1 MASRIAIIG
10 MACRFPDAATPDEL
24 WDNVL
29 AGRRSFRRIP
39 SQRIRLEDYY
49 NADRGSADH
58 IYITEAALL
67 RDWEFDRVR
76 FKVAGS
82 TFRNADLTHWLA
94 LETAAEAL
102 ADAGLPEGRGTPGES
117 TGVVVGNS
125 LTGEGIRAAQMRLR
139 WPYVRRVVAD
149 AMKDD
154 VAADRLAAL
163 LAELEHSYKAP
174 FPVPDGDSLAGG
186 LSNTIA
192 GRICNHFDFN
202 GGGYVVDGACAS
214 SLLSVITACNALL
227 SGDMDLAVAGGVD
240 ISVDATEL
248 IGFSRAG
255 ALAIE
260 EMRVY
265 DQRSA
270 GFWPGEGCGMVVLMR
285 EEDAVAR
292 GHRVHGLIDGWGVSS
307 DGAGGI
313 TRPETDGQRLALDR
327 AYRRAGFGPGDVAYF
342 EGHGTGTAVG
352 DAAELETLI
361 EARRAAG
368 SDTPPAVVGSI
379 KANIGHTKAAAGV
392 AGLIKAVKAV
402 GAGVLPPTTGC
413 ERPHPLLDEGADA
426 LRVLRKGE
434 PWPDGAPLRAGVS
447 AMGFGGIN
455 THMVVEAPRASRR
468 TRLDNRTRSVLNSPQ
483 DAELFVLDA
492 DSPAALAE
500 RATALV
506 PVAEAA
512 ARSELPDLA
521 AHLAGRLARRPWR
534 AAVVVDTPAKLAAS
548 LRRVAELA
556 TGELAEDAKL
566 LAKDTGLSKDR
577 AVPRRHIDPASGV
590 FVGGPGEL
598 PRIVY
603 LFPGQGSGTRS
614 DGGAL
619 RRRFEAVDELYETA
633 ALPTGGDQME
643 TAVAQPRIAT
653 ASVAGLRM
661 LTGLGVEAQA
671 AVGHSLGEITALH
684 WADAFDEAA
693 LLRITAARGATMS
706 KLAEDDGAMAGIST
720 DAATVADLLA
730 EQDDGVVIAGHNGPR
745 QTVVSGPSAGLLR
758 VISRATRA
766 GLQAVRLPVS
776 HAFHSPLV
784 APAAE
789 AFAGHLKDEALAP
802 VRRRVV
808 STVTGE
814 PVATGTA
821 EGLRELLR
829 AQITAPVLFTEAL
842 TAAARDA
849 DLLIEVGPGQVLT
862 HLAREITDVPAVATR
877 TDEDT
882 LTGLLGALGAA
893 FAVGAG
899 VEVAGL
905 FTERLIRPFD
915 PDAEPG
921 FIANFC
927 EIVPEVDAALLAD
940 ASARAAVTS
949 DGAPAGEAVDVAD
962 IDDPLLLLRTLVAR
976 RAEFPLETV
985 QADSKF
991 LDDLHLS
998 SIVVSELVGEAMRT
1012 LDLNEPA
1019 APTGYATATLGQV
1032 AETLQEL
1039 VETGSTGM
1047 EDAETAAA
1055 RIVPPGV
1062 GPWVRAFALD
1072 RRVTPAPARIAQ
1084 RAEGAWQV
1092 VGDHPAAGALREAL
1106 ESAQLGDGVLVIV
1119 PSGRDERLATLRS
1132 GAEAV
1137 LTARLV
1143 SGRDVQRCVLV
1154 QEEPGA
1160 AGFAKTLHLEA
1171 PWVATTVVT
1180 AALDDPAT
1188 PEVLAAEA
1196 AATDR
1201 FREVEHDGGVRREPV
1216 LAPVEPDGTDLP
1228 LGPGDVLLVTGGGKG
1243 ISAECALALAK
1254 ESGARLV
1261 LLGRSA
1267 PDGDAELAANLER
1280 MEAAGVTA
1288 RYLRA
1293 DVTDAAR
1300 VAAAVTAAEAEFGP
1314 VTAVL
1319 HGAGGNVP
1327 KLLEE
1332 LTDEDYARTIDPKV
1346 AGLEAVLA
1354 AVDTARLR
1362 LVVTF
1367 GSMTGRAGLRGEAHY
1382 AVANEWQSDLVER
1395 LAAELP
1401 HCRFRAVEWSL
1412 WSGIGMGE
1420 RLGSVEN
1427 LARAG
1432 VTTITPDQGVKILRD
1447 LVADPTA
1454 PVVAVVTGRFGEM
1467 PTVSFGAGEL
1477 PLLRFLERP
1486 RVSYPGIELVA
1497 DAEVGWD
1504 SDPYLAEH
1512 VFGGG
1517 TEAVLP
1523 GTVGMEIMAQAAAV
1537 LLDLDTE
1544 ADAAPVLT
1552 GVEFLRAIAV
1562 PADATVTV
1570 RVAAL
1575 RTAPDRVTTV
1585 VRCSTTNFQV
1595 EHFRAVC
1602 EPPAAKPKGAGLVRQ
1617 ENAAL
1622 PPMAIDPQTE
1632 LYGPMLF
1639 HGPRFRLMGDIR
1651 RADAM
1656 HVTARLLPD
1665 TRVAW
1670 FGRYLPDRLLLGD
1683 PAARDSY
1690 MQPLALCAPT
1700 VLAIPAGVDR
1710 LVPGPQ
1716 AGATPAFVHAR
1727 YRRDD
1732 TCWDMEI
1739 TDEDGQLI
1747 ETWEGFRTRIVEKF
1761 PLPGGWVPALLG
1773 PYVEHA
1779 LVEFGLAGRA
1789 TLDTDAGGAPRRE
1802 AAELAVRRLLGGDVT
1817 LRHRPDGK
1825 PEPSTGGT
1833 VSIAH
1838 SAGITLATT
1847 TPGCDLEIVANRDGD
1862 TWAGLLGTDGFALAG
1877 ALVEAME
1884 EDFDTA
1890 ATRVWAAAESAV
1902 KAGLPAGTPFTLDS
1916 VHEDGWAVLA
1926 AGDARVA
1933 TLAAGMRG
1941 VAEPVVLGVLTEAAG
1956 EGATARGATAR
1967 GASA

>member
-1 MASRIAIIG
+1 MGSRIAIVG

-49 NADRGSADH
+49 NADRSSADH

-102 ADAGLPEGRGTPGES
+102 ADAGLPEGRGAPGES

-139 WPYVRRVVAD
+139 WPYVQRVVAD
-149 AMKDD
+149 ALKDD
-154 VAADRLAAL
+154 VAADRLATL

-292 GHRVHGLIDGWGVSS
+292 GHRVHGFIDGWGVSS

-368 SDTPPAVVGSI
+368 ADTPPAVVGSI

-392 AGLIKAVKAV
+392 AGLIKSVKAV

-413 ERPHPLLDEGADA
+413 ERPHQLLNEGADA

-455 THMVVEAPRASRR
+455 THVVVEAPRAGRR
-468 TRLDNRTRSVLNSPQ
+468 TRVDNRTRSVLNSPQ

-506 PVAEAA
+506 PAAAAA

-534 AAVVVDTPAKLAAS
+534 AAIVADAPAKLAES

-556 TGELAEDAKL
+556 TGELAEDAN
-566 LAKDTGLSKDR
+566 ATG
-577 AVPRRHIDPASGV
+577 PWRHIDPAAGV

-633 ALPTGGDQME
+633 ALPAGGDQVE

-653 ASVAGLRM
+653 ASVAGLRV
-661 LTGLGVEAQA
+661 LTELGVEARA

-684 WADAFDEAA
+684 WADALDEAA

-706 KLAEDDGAMAGIST
+706 ALAEDGGAMAGISA

-745 QTVVSGPSAGLLR
+745 QTVVSGPSAGLLK
-758 VISRATRA
+758 VIGRATRA

-789 AFAGHLKDEALAP
+789 AFAGHLEGEALAP

-821 EGLRELLR
+821 AELRELLR
-829 AQITAPVLFTEAL
+829 AQITAPVLFAGAL
-842 TAAARDA
+842 AAAARDA

-862 HLAREITDVPAVATR
+862 HLAREITGVPAVATR

-893 FAVGAG
+893 FAAGAG
-899 VEVAGL
+899 VEVAEL
-905 FTERLIRPFD
+905 FADRLIRPFD

-927 EIVPEVDAALLAD
+927 EIGPEVDAGLLAD
-940 ASARAAVTS
+940 ASARAAGAAG
-949 DGAPAGEAVDVAD
+949 GAPAVEAVDTAD
-962 IDDPLLLLRTLVAR
+962 IDDPLLLMRTLVAR
-976 RAEFPLETV
+976 RAEFPLEAV

-1039 VETGSTGM
+1039 VATGGTGT

-1072 RRVTPAPARIAQ
+1072 RRTAPAPARTAP

-1106 ESAQLGDGVLVIV
+1106 ESARLGEGVLVIV

-1132 GAEAV
+1132 GADAV
-1137 LTARLV
+1137 LAAK
-1143 SGRDVQRCVLV
+1143 DVKHCVLV

-1188 PEVLAAEA
+1188 PELVAAEA

-1201 FREVEHDGGVRREPV
+1201 FREVEHAGGVRREPV
-1216 LAPVEPDGTDLP
+1216 LAPVELDGIDLP
-1228 LGPGDVLLVTGGGKG
+1228 LGADDVLLVTGGGKG
-1243 ISAECALALAK
+1243 ISAECALSLAK
-1254 ESGARLV
+1254 ESGTRLV

-1267 PDGDAELAANLER
+1267 PDGDAELTANLER
-1280 MEAAGVTA
+1280 MAAAGVTA

-1293 DVTDAAR
+1293 DVTDAAQ
-1300 VAAAVTAAEAEFGP
+1300 VIAAVTAAEAEFGP

-1382 AVANEWQSDLVER
+1382 AIANEWQSDLVER

-1412 WSGIGMGE
+1412 WSGVGMGE

-1486 RVSYPGIELVA
+1486 RVGYPGIELVA

-1523 GTVGMEIMAQAAAV
+1523 GTVGMEIMAQAAAA
-1537 LLDLDTE
+1537 LLGLDTDAG

-1651 RADAM
+1651 RADAQ

-1665 TRVAW
+1665 TRVDW
-1670 FGRYLPDRLLLGD
+1670 FGRYLPGQLLLGD

-1710 LVPGPQ
+1710 LVPGPH

-1789 TLDTDAGGAPRRE
+1789 TLDTDPDGASRRE
-1802 AAELAVRRLLGGDVT
+1802 AAELAVRRLLGGDVE

-1847 TPGCDLEIVANRDGD
+1847 TPGCDLEIVANRDRD
-1862 TWAGLLGTDGFALAG
+1862 TWAGLLGADGIALAG
-1877 ALVEAME
+1877 AIVEATE

-1890 ATRVWAAAESAV
+1890 ATRVWTAAESAV

-1941 VAEPVVLGVLTEAAG
+1941 VAEPVVLGVLTRTAG
-1956 EGATARGATAR
+1956 EGATA
-1967 GASA
+1967 

>member
-1 MASRIAIIG
+1 MRRRIVGCNVSSRIAIVG
-10 MACRFPDAATPDEL
+10 MACRFPDASSPDQL

-49 NADRGSADH
+49 SADRTAADL

-102 ADAGLPEGRGTPGES
+102 ADAGFPEGRGAPGET
-117 TGVVVGNS
+117 TGVLVGNS

-149 AMKDD
+149 ALKGD
-154 VAADRLAAL
+154 VDPDRLATL

-214 SLLSVITACNALL
+214 SLLSVITACNGLV

-255 ALAIE
+255 ALAVD

-285 EEDAVAR
+285 EEDAVAK
-292 GHRVHGLIDGWGVSS
+292 GHRVHGFIDGWGVSS

-327 AYRRAGFGPGDVAYF
+327 AYRRAGFGPDEVAYF

-368 SDTPPAVVGSI
+368 GSAAPAAVGSI

-392 AGLIKAVKAV
+392 AGLIKSVRAV

-413 ERPHPLLDEGADA
+413 ERPHPLLDEAGDA

-434 PWPDGAPLRAGVS
+434 AWPEGAPLRAGVS

-455 THMVVEAPRASRR
+455 THMVVEAPRPARRARLGAR
-468 TRLDNRTRSVLNSPQ
+468 TRTLLNSPQ

-500 RATALV
+500 RATALA

-521 AHLAGRLARRPWR
+521 AHLAGRLDRRPWR
-534 AAVVVDTPAKLAAS
+534 AAVVASTPAKLADA

-556 TGELAEDAKL
+556 EAGE
-566 LAKDTGLSKDR
+566 
-577 AVPRRHIDPASGV
+577 RHIDPASGV
-590 FVGGPGEL
+590 FVGGPGEQ
-598 PRIVY
+598 PRIVF

-619 RRRFEAVDELYETA
+619 RRRFETVDELYETA
-633 ALPTGGDQME
+633 ALPAGADQVE

-653 ASVAGLRM
+653 ASAAGLRV
-661 LTGLGVEAQA
+661 LSALGVEAGA

-684 WADAFDEAA
+684 WADALDEEA
-693 LLRITAARGATMS
+693 LLRIAAARGATMS
-706 KLAEDDGAMAGIST
+706 ELAAGDGAMASI
-720 DAATVADLLA
+720 AAGAAAVADLLA

-745 QTVVSGPSAGLLR
+745 QTVVSGPVDGLLR
-758 VISRATRA
+758 VIGRATRA
-766 GLQAVRLPVS
+766 GLQSVRLPVS

-789 AFAGHLKDEALAP
+789 AFEARLRDEPLAP
-802 VRRRVV
+802 VRRQVF

-814 PVATGTA
+814 ALAASTGPDA
-821 EGLRELLR
+821 LRDLLRE
-829 AQITAPVLFTEAL
+829 QITAPVRFADAL
-842 TAAARDA
+842 AAAAGGAGGRPPSGDGAA

-862 HLAREITDVPAVATR
+862 HLAREITGVPAVATR
-877 TDEDT
+877 TDEDS
-882 LTGLLGALGAA
+882 LAGLLGALGAA

-899 VEVAGL
+899 VRVGEL
-905 FTERLIRPFD
+905 FADRLIRPFD
-915 PDAEPG
+915 PETEPG

-940 ASARAAVTS
+940 ASARAAAP
-949 DGAPAGEAVDVAD
+949 GAASGGDVPEEVGT
-962 IDDPLLLLRTLVAR
+962 DDPLLLMRTLVAR
-976 RAEFPLETV
+976 RAEFPLEAV

-1012 LDLNEPA
+1012 LDLPETA

-1039 VETGSTGM
+1039 VATGGAGA
-1047 EDAETAAA
+1047 EDAEAAA
-1055 RIVPPGV
+1055 AKIVPPGV
-1062 GPWVRAFALD
+1062 GPWVRAFAVD
-1072 RRVTPAPARIAQ
+1072 RRETAVPGRAAPRSAGSWR
-1084 RAEGAWQV
+1084 V

-1106 ESAQLGDGVLVIV
+1106 EAAELGEGVLVV
-1119 PSGRDERLATLRS
+1119 VASGTDRLATLRA
-1132 GAEAV
+1132 GADAV
-1137 LTARLV
+1137 LT
-1143 SGRDVQRCVLV
+1143 GKDVTRCVIV
-1154 QEEPGA
+1154 QDGPGA

-1180 AALDDPAT
+1180 VPLGDPAA
-1188 PEVLAAEA
+1188 PGLVAADA
-1196 AATDR
+1196 AATSR
-1201 FREVEHDGGVRREPV
+1201 FREVIHDGGARREPV
-1216 LAPVEPDGTDLP
+1216 LAPVDPHGTDLP
-1228 LGPGDVLLVTGGGKG
+1228 LGADDVLLVTGGGKG
-1243 ISAECALALAK
+1243 ISAECALALAR
-1254 ESGARLV
+1254 ESGARLALV
-1261 LLGRSA
+1261 GRSD
-1267 PDGDAELAANLER
+1267 PSGDAELTANLER
-1280 MEAAGVTA
+1280 MAAAGVTA

-1300 VAAAVTAAEAEFGP
+1300 VAAAVAEAEAELGP

-1332 LTDEDYARTIDPKV
+1332 LTDDDYARTIDPKV

-1395 LAAELP
+1395 LAAEHP

-1412 WSGIGMGE
+1412 WSGVGMGE

-1427 LARAG
+1427 LSRAG
-1432 VTTITPDQGVKILRD
+1432 VTTITPDQGVAMLRA
-1447 LVADPTA
+1447 LVADPDG

-1467 PTVSFGAGEL
+1467 PTVSFGAGEP
-1477 PLLRFLERP
+1477 PLLRFLERT
-1486 RVSYPGIELVA
+1486 RVNYPGIELVA
-1497 DAEVGWD
+1497 DSEVGWG

-1523 GTVGMEIMAQAAAV
+1523 GTVGMEIMAQAAAA
-1537 LLDLDTE
+1537 LLELD
-1544 ADAAPVLT
+1544 APPVMS

-1562 PADATVTV
+1562 PQDATVTV

-1575 RTAPDRVTTV
+1575 RTGPGSVTAV
-1585 VRCSTTNFQV
+1585 VRCSTTSFQV
-1595 EHFRAVC
+1595 DHFRAVC
-1602 EPPAAKPKGAGLVRQ
+1602 EVPAGTPKGTGLVRQ
-1617 ENAAL
+1617 DNAAL

-1651 RADAM
+1651 RADAR

-1665 TRVAW
+1665 TRVPW
-1670 FGRYLPDRLLLGD
+1670 FGRYLPATLLLGD
-1683 PAARDSY
+1683 PAARDAY

-1700 VLAIPAGVDR
+1700 VLAIPAGVER
-1710 LVPGPQ
+1710 LVPGPN
-1716 AGATPAFVHAR
+1716 AGATAAFVHAR
-1727 YRRDD
+1727 YRLDGD
-1732 TCWDMEI
+1732 CWDMDV
-1739 TDEDGQLI
+1739 TDEDGELI
-1747 ETWEGFRTRIVEKF
+1747 ETWEGFTTRMVEKF
-1761 PLPGGWVPALLG
+1761 PLPAGWVPALLG
-1773 PYVEHA
+1773 PYIEHA
-1779 LVEFGLAGRA
+1779 LVAFGLAGRA
-1789 TLDTDAGGAPRRE
+1789 VVDTDPDGGRRE
-1802 AAELAVRRLLGGDVT
+1802 AAELAVRRLLGGDVV

-1825 PEPSTGGT
+1825 PEASSGDT

-1838 SAGITLATT
+1838 CSGVTLASS
-1847 TPGCDLEIVANRDGD
+1847 TPGCDLELVTARDRD
-1862 TWAGLLGTDGFALAG
+1862 AWAGLLGADGLALAD
-1877 ALVEAME
+1877 ALHADVDD
-1884 EDFDTA
+1884 DFDTA
-1890 ATRVWAAAESAV
+1890 ATRVWAAGESAV
-1902 KAGLPAGTPFTLDS
+1902 KAGLPAGTPFVLHST
-1916 VHEDGWAVLA
+1916 HEDGWAVLA

-1933 TLAAGMRG
+1933 TMATGIRG
-1941 VAEPVVLGVLTEAAG
+1941 VAGPVVLAVLTGEAA
-1956 EGATARGATAR
+1956 A
-1967 GASA
+1967 

>member
-1 MASRIAIIG
+1 MSSRIAIVG
-10 MACRFPDAATPDEL
+10 MACRFPDAADPGEL

-49 NADRGSADH
+49 SADRDAADQ

-94 LETAAEAL
+94 LETAAAAL
-102 ADAGLPEGRGTPGES
+102 ADAGFPEGRGAPGET
-117 TGVVVGNS
+117 TGVLVGNS

-149 AMKDD
+149 ALKND
-154 VAADRLAAL
+154 VASDRLAAL

-214 SLLSVITACNALL
+214 SLLSVITACNALV

-255 ALAIE
+255 ALAVE

-292 GHRVHGLIDGWGVSS
+292 GHHVHGFIDGWGVSS

-327 AYRRAGFGPGDVAYF
+327 AYRRAGFGPDEVGYF

-368 SDTPPAVVGSI
+368 GRAAPAAVGSI
-379 KANIGHTKAAAGV
+379 KANIGHTKAAAGI
-392 AGLIKAVKAV
+392 AGLIKGVKAA

-413 ERPHPLLDEGADA
+413 ERPHPLLDEGGDV

-434 PWPDGAPLRAGVS
+434 AWPEGVPLRAGVS

-455 THMVVEAPRASRR
+455 THVVVEAPRPSRR
-468 TRLDNRTRSVLNSPQ
+468 ARVDNRTRSALNSPQ
-483 DAELFVLDA
+483 DAELFALDA
-492 DSPAALAE
+492 DTPAALAE
-500 RATALV
+500 RATALAA
-506 PVAEAA
+506 VAEAA

-521 AHLAGRLARRPWR
+521 AHLAGRLDRRPWR
-534 AAVVVDTPAKLAAS
+534 AAVVAGAPAKLADA

-556 TGELAEDAKL
+556 EAGTA
-566 LAKDTGLSKDR
+566 
-577 AVPRRHIDPASGV
+577 RHIDPAGGV

-598 PRIVY
+598 PRIVF

-619 RRRFEAVDELYETA
+619 RRRFDTVDELYEAA
-633 ALPTGGDQME
+633 ALPAGADQVE

-653 ASVAGLRM
+653 ASAAGLRV
-661 LTGLGVEAQA
+661 LTELGVQAQA

-684 WADAFDEAA
+684 WADALDEDA
-693 LLRITAARGATMS
+693 LLRIAAARGATMS
-706 KLAEDDGAMAGIST
+706 ELAEDGGSMAGVSA
-720 DAATVADLLA
+720 DAQTVAALLA
-730 EQDDGVVIAGHNGPR
+730 EQDDGVVIAGHNGPK
-745 QTVVSGPSAGLLR
+745 QTVVSGPSDGLLK
-758 VISRATRA
+758 VIGRATRA

-784 APAAE
+784 APAAD
-789 AFAGHLKDEALAP
+789 AFAGRLAEEP
-802 VRRRVV
+802 LDGPRRQVF
-808 STVTGE
+808 STVTGA
-814 PVATGTA
+814 PLAAGTA
-821 EGLRELLR
+821 PDELRRLLRE
-829 AQITAPVLFTEAL
+829 QITAPVLFTEAL
-842 TAAARDA
+842 TAAADRA

-862 HLAREITDVPAVATR
+862 HLAREITGVPAVATR
-877 TDEDT
+877 TDEDS
-882 LTGLLGALGAA
+882 LGGLLAALGAA
-893 FAVGAG
+893 FAAGAG
-899 VEVAGL
+899 VRVAGL
-905 FTERLIRPFD
+905 FADRLIRPFD
-915 PDAEPG
+915 PDTEPV
-921 FIANFC
+921 FIYNFC
-927 EIVPEVDAALLAD
+927 EDVPEVDAGLLAD
-940 ASARAAVTS
+940 ASARAAATG
-949 DGAPAGEAVDVAD
+949 GAPAGEVPGEVDAG
-962 IDDPLLLLRTLVAR
+962 DPLMLMRTLVAR
-976 RAEFPLETV
+976 RAEFPLEAV

-1012 LDLNEPA
+1012 LDLAETA

-1039 VETGSTGM
+1039 VANGGAGG
-1047 EDAETAAA
+1047 EDAEAAA
-1055 RIVPPGV
+1055 AKIVPPGV
-1062 GPWVRAFALD
+1062 GPWVRAFAVD
-1072 RRVTPAPARIAQ
+1072 RRETAAPG
-1084 RAEGAWQV
+1084 RAAPRVPGAWRV
-1092 VGDHPAAGALREAL
+1092 VGDHPAADAFREAL
-1106 ESAQLGDGVLVIV
+1106 EVAELGEGVLVIV
-1119 PSGRDERLATLRS
+1119 PPGEERLAVLRA
-1132 GAEAV
+1132 GADAV
-1137 LTARLV
+1137 LA
-1143 SGRDVQRCVLV
+1143 GKDVTRCVIV
-1154 QEEPGA
+1154 QDGPGA

-1171 PWVATTVVT
+1171 PWVATTVVS
-1180 AALDDPAT
+1180 ADLADPAA
-1188 PEVLAAEA
+1188 PGRVAADA
-1196 AATDR
+1196 AATVR
-1201 FREVEHDGGVRREPV
+1201 FREVIHDGGVRREPV
-1216 LAPVEPDGTDLP
+1216 LAPVAPHGADLP
-1228 LGPGDVLLVTGGGKG
+1228 LGPDDVLLVTGGGKG
-1243 ISAECALALAK
+1243 ISAECALALAR
-1254 ESGARLV
+1254 ESGAKLALV
-1261 LLGRSA
+1261 GRSDPA
-1267 PDGDAELAANLER
+1267 GDGELTANLER
-1280 MEAAGVTA
+1280 MAAAGVTA

-1293 DVTDAAR
+1293 DVTDAVR
-1300 VAAAVTAAEAEFGP
+1300 VAAVVEEAEAELGK

-1332 LTDEDYARTIDPKV
+1332 LTDDDYARTIDPKV

-1362 LVVTF
+1362 LVITF

-1412 WSGIGMGE
+1412 WSGVGMGE

-1427 LARAG
+1427 LSRAG
-1432 VTTITPDQGVKILRD
+1432 VTTITPDQGVAMLRA
-1447 LVADPTA
+1447 LAADPDA

-1467 PTVSFGAGEL
+1467 PTVSFGADEP
-1477 PLLRFLERP
+1477 PLLRFLERT
-1486 RVSYPGIELVA
+1486 RVNYPGIELVA
-1497 DAEVGWD
+1497 DSEVTWA

-1523 GTVGMEIMAQAAAV
+1523 GTVGMEIMAQAAAA
-1537 LLDLDTE
+1537 LLGLDIE
-1544 ADAAPVLT
+1544 AGAAPVMT
-1552 GVEFLRAIAV
+1552 DVEFLRAIAV
-1562 PADATVTV
+1562 AQDAAVTV

-1575 RTAPDRVTTV
+1575 RDEAGRVTTV

-1595 EHFRAVC
+1595 DHFRAVC
-1602 EPPAAKPKGAGLVRQ
+1602 EAPAATPKGGGLVRPDD
-1617 ENAAL
+1617 AAL

-1651 RADAM
+1651 RADAT

-1665 TRVAW
+1665 TRVGW
-1670 FGRYLPDRLLLGD
+1670 FGRYLPPTLLLGD
-1683 PAARDSY
+1683 PAARDAY

-1700 VLAIPAGVDR
+1700 VLAIPAGVRR
-1710 LVPGPQ
+1710 LVPGPR
-1716 AGATPAFVHAR
+1716 AGATAAFVHAR
-1727 YRRDD
+1727 YRTGED
-1732 TCWDMEI
+1732 CWDMEV
-1739 TDEDGQLI
+1739 TDEDGELI
-1747 ETWEGFRTRIVEKF
+1747 ETWEGFTTRMVEKF
-1761 PLPGGWVPALLG
+1761 PLPAGWVPALLG

-1779 LVEFGLAGRA
+1779 LVAFGLAGRA
-1789 TLDTDAGGAPRRE
+1789 AVDTDPEGASRRE
-1802 AAELAVRRLLGGDVT
+1802 AAELIVRRLLGGDVA

-1825 PEPSTGGT
+1825 PEASSGEP

-1838 SAGITLATT
+1838 CAGVTLATS
-1847 TPGCDLEIVANRDGD
+1847 TPGCDLERVTARDRD
-1862 TWAGLLGTDGFALAG
+1862 AWAGLLGADGLALAE
-1877 ALVEAME
+1877 ALD

-1890 ATRVWAAAESAV
+1890 ATRVWAAGESAV
-1902 KAGLPAGTPFTLDS
+1902 KAGLPAGTPFTLHS
-1916 VHEDGWAVLA
+1916 THEDGWAVLA
-1926 AGDARVA
+1926 AGDVRVA
-1933 TLAAGMRG
+1933 TMATGVRG
-1941 VAEPVVLGVLTEAAG
+1941 VAEPVVLAVLTGPSGEARA
-1956 EGATARGATAR
+1956 
-1967 GASA
+1967 

>member
-1 MASRIAIIG
+1 MSSRIAIVG
-10 MACRFPDAATPDEL
+10 MACRFPDAATPGEL

-39 SQRIRLEDYY
+39 SQRIRLDDYY
-49 NADRGSADH
+49 SADRDAADQ

-102 ADAGLPEGRGTPGES
+102 ADAGFPEGRGAPGET
-117 TGVVVGNS
+117 TGVLVGNS

-149 AMKDD
+149 ALKDD
-154 VAADRLAAL
+154 VAGDRLAAL

-214 SLLSVITACNALL
+214 SLLSVITACNALVA
-227 SGDMDLAVAGGVD
+227 GDMDLAVAGGVD

-255 ALAIE
+255 ALAVE

-292 GHRVHGLIDGWGVSS
+292 GHHVHGFVDGWGVSS

-327 AYRRAGFGPGDVAYF
+327 AYRRAGFGPDEVGYF

-368 SDTPPAVVGSI
+368 ARGVPAAVGSI
-379 KANIGHTKAAAGV
+379 KANIGHTKAAAGI
-392 AGLIKAVKAV
+392 AGLIKGVQAA
-402 GAGVLPPTTGC
+402 GTGVLPPTTGC
-413 ERPHPLLDEGADA
+413 ERPHPLLDEGGDA

-434 PWPDGAPLRAGVS
+434 AWPEGVPLRAGVS

-455 THMVVEAPRASRR
+455 THVVVEAPRPSRR
-468 TRLDNRTRSVLNSPQ
+468 ARVGNRTRSVINSPQ
-483 DAELFVLDA
+483 DAELFALDA

-500 RATALV
+500 RATALAA
-506 PVAEAA
+506 VAEAA

-521 AHLAGRLARRPWR
+521 AHLAGRLDRRPWR
-534 AAVVVDTPAKLAAS
+534 AAVVASAPAKLAAS

-556 TGELAEDAKL
+556 EAETA
-566 LAKDTGLSKDR
+566 
-577 AVPRRHIDPASGV
+577 RHIDPAAGV

-598 PRIVY
+598 PRIVF

-619 RRRFEAVDELYETA
+619 RRRFDAVDELYEAA
-633 ALPTGGDQME
+633 ALPAGADQVE

-653 ASVAGLRM
+653 ASAAGLRV
-661 LTGLGVEAQA
+661 LTGLGVQAQA

-684 WADAFDEAA
+684 WADALDEDA
-693 LLRITAARGATMS
+693 LLRIAAARGATMS
-706 KLAEDDGAMAGIST
+706 ELAEDGGSMAGVS
-720 DAATVADLLA
+720 AGAETVAALLA
-730 EQDDGVVIAGHNGPR
+730 EQDDGVVIAGHNGPG
-745 QTVVSGPSAGLLR
+745 QTVVSGPSDGLLR
-758 VISRATRA
+758 VIGRATRA

-784 APAAE
+784 APAAD
-789 AFAGHLKDEALAP
+789 AFAGRLAGEP
-802 VRRRVV
+802 LAGPRRQVF
-808 STVTGE
+808 STVTGAPLAAAMAPDE
-814 PVATGTA
+814 LRGL
-821 EGLRELLR
+821 LRE
-829 AQITAPVLFTEAL
+829 QITAPVLFAEAL
-842 TAAARDA
+842 SAAADGA

-862 HLAREITDVPAVATR
+862 HLAREITEVPAVATR
-877 TDEDT
+877 TDEDS
-882 LTGLLGALGAA
+882 LGGLLAALGAA
-893 FAVGAG
+893 FAAGAG
-899 VEVAGL
+899 VRVADL
-905 FTERLIRPFD
+905 FADRLIRPFD
-915 PDAEPG
+915 PDAEPV
-921 FIANFC
+921 FIYNFC
-927 EIVPEVDAALLAD
+927 EDVPEVDAGLLAA
-940 ASARAAVTS
+940 ASARAAATG
-949 DGAPAGEAVDVAD
+949 GAPGGEVPGEVDT
-962 IDDPLLLLRTLVAR
+962 DDPLMLMRTLVAR
-976 RAEFPLETV
+976 RAEFPLEAV

-1012 LDLNEPA
+1012 LDLAETA

-1039 VETGSTGM
+1039 VATGGAGGD
-1047 EDAETAAA
+1047 DAEAAA
-1055 RIVPPGV
+1055 AKIVPPGV
-1062 GPWVRAFALD
+1062 GPWVRAFAVD
-1072 RRVTPAPARIAQ
+1072 RRETAAPGRAAPRTP
-1084 RAEGAWQV
+1084 GAWRV
-1092 VGDHPAAGALREAL
+1092 VGDHPAAPALREAL
-1106 ESAQLGDGVLVIV
+1106 EAAELGEGVLVIV
-1119 PSGRDERLATLRS
+1119 PPGEGRLAALRA

-1137 LTARLV
+1137 LA
-1143 SGRDVQRCVLV
+1143 GKDVTRCVIV
-1154 QEEPGA
+1154 QDGPGA

-1171 PWVATTVVT
+1171 PWVATTAVS
-1180 AALDDPAT
+1180 ADLADSAT
-1188 PEVLAAEA
+1188 PGRVAADA
-1196 AATDR
+1196 AATVR
-1201 FREVEHDGGVRREPV
+1201 FREVIHDGGVRREPV
-1216 LAPVEPDGTDLP
+1216 LAPVAPHGTDLP
-1228 LGPGDVLLVTGGGKG
+1228 LGPDDVLLVTGGGKG
-1243 ISAECALALAK
+1243 ISAECALALAR
-1254 ESGARLV
+1254 ESGAKLALV
-1261 LLGRSA
+1261 GRSDPA
-1267 PDGDAELAANLER
+1267 GDAELTANLER

-1300 VAAAVTAAEAEFGP
+1300 VAEIVAEAEAELGT

-1332 LTDEDYARTIDPKV
+1332 LTDDDYARTIDPKV

-1412 WSGIGMGE
+1412 WSGVGMGE

-1427 LARAG
+1427 LSRAG
-1432 VTTITPDQGVKILRD
+1432 VTTITPDQGVAMLRA
-1447 LVADPTA
+1447 LAADPDA

-1467 PTVSFGAGEL
+1467 PTVSFGADEP
-1477 PLLRFLERP
+1477 PLLRFLERT
-1486 RVSYPGIELVA
+1486 RVNYPGIELVA
-1497 DAEVGWD
+1497 DAEVSWA

-1523 GTVGMEIMAQAAAV
+1523 GTVGMEIMAQAAAA
-1537 LLDLDTE
+1537 LLGLDVE
-1544 ADAAPVLT
+1544 AGSGAGTAPVLT
-1552 GVEFLRAIAV
+1552 DVEFLRAIAV
-1562 PADATVTV
+1562 AQDATVTV

-1575 RTAPDRVTTV
+1575 RDESGAVTTV

-1595 EHFRAVC
+1595 DHFRAVC
-1602 EPPAAKPKGAGLVRQ
+1602 EAPAATPKGNGLVRP

-1651 RADAM
+1651 RADAT

-1665 TRVAW
+1665 TRVDW
-1670 FGRYLPDRLLLGD
+1670 FGRYLPARLLLGD
-1683 PAARDSY
+1683 PAARDAY

-1700 VLAIPAGVDR
+1700 VLAIPAGVRR

-1727 YRRDD
+1727 YRTAED
-1732 TCWDMEI
+1732 CWDMEV
-1739 TDEDGQLI
+1739 TDADGELI
-1747 ETWEGFRTRIVEKF
+1747 ETWEGFTTRMVEKF
-1761 PLPGGWVPALLG
+1761 PLPAGWVPALLG

-1779 LVEFGLAGRA
+1779 LVAFGLAGRA
-1789 TLDTDAGGAPRRE
+1789 AVDTDPDGASRRE
-1802 AAELAVRRLLGGDVT
+1802 AAELIVRRLLGGDVA

-1825 PEPSTGGT
+1825 PEASSGET
-1833 VSIAH
+1833 VSVAH
-1838 SAGITLATT
+1838 CSGVTLATS
-1847 TPGCDLEIVANRDGD
+1847 TPGCDLELVTARDRD
-1862 TWAGLLGTDGFALAG
+1862 AWAGLLGADGLALAE
-1877 ALVEAME
+1877 ALTEDSDTA

-1890 ATRVWAAAESAV
+1890 ATRVWAAGESAV
-1902 KAGLPAGTPFTLDS
+1902 KAGLPAGTPFTLHS
-1916 VHEDGWAVLA
+1916 THEDGWAVLA
-1926 AGDARVA
+1926 AGDVRVA
-1933 TLAAGMRG
+1933 TMATGVRG
-1941 VAEPVVLGVLTEAAG
+1941 VAEPVVLAVLTEPYG
-1956 EGATARGATAR
+1956 EVRA
-1967 GASA
+1967 

>member
-1 MASRIAIIG
+1 MSSRIAIVG
-10 MACRFPDAATPDEL
+10 MACRFPDAATPEEL

-49 NADRGSADH
+49 SADRSAADQ

-82 TFRNADLTHWLA
+82 TYRNADLTHWLA

-102 ADAGLPEGRGTPGES
+102 ADAGFPEGRGAPGES
-117 TGVVVGNS
+117 TGVLVGNS

-149 AMKDD
+149 ALKGD
-154 VAADRLAAL
+154 VGTDRLAAL
-163 LAELEHSYKAP
+163 LADLEHSYKAP

-214 SLLSVITACNALL
+214 SLLSVITACNSLL
-227 SGDMDLAVAGGVD
+227 TGDLDLAVAGGVD

-255 ALAIE
+255 ALAVE

-292 GHRVHGLIDGWGVSS
+292 GHRVRGFIDGWGVSS

-327 AYRRAGFGPGDVAYF
+327 AYRRAGFGPDEVAYF

-368 SDTPPAVVGSI
+368 GSAPPAAVGSI

-392 AGLIKAVKAV
+392 AGLIKSVQAV

-413 ERPHPLLDEGADA
+413 ERPHPLLDDGRDA

-434 PWPDGAPLRAGVS
+434 AWPEGAPLRAGVS

-455 THMVVEAPRASRR
+455 THVVVEAPRPSRR
-468 TRLDNRTRSVLNSPQ
+468 ARVANRTRTVLNSPQ

-500 RATALV
+500 RATALAG
-506 PVAEAA
+506 VAEAA
-512 ARSELPDLA
+512 ARSELPDFA

-534 AAVVVDTPAKLAAS
+534 AAVVAGAPAALAAA
-548 LRRVAELA
+548 LRRVADLAGEA
-556 TGELAEDAKL
+556 TGQAGE
-566 LAKDTGLSKDR
+566 G
-577 AVPRRHIDPASGV
+577 AVRHIDPASGV
-590 FVGGPGEL
+590 FVGGPGEQ
-598 PRIVY
+598 PRIVL

-619 RRRFEAVDELYETA
+619 RRRFESVEELYEAA
-633 ALPTGGDQME
+633 ALPAGADQVE

-653 ASVAGLRM
+653 ASAAGLRV
-661 LTGLGVEAQA
+661 LTALGVEGGA

-684 WADAFDEAA
+684 WADALDEDA
-693 LLRITAARGATMS
+693 LLRIAAARGATMS
-706 KLAEDDGAMAGIST
+706 ELAEDDGAMAGIT
-720 DAATVADLLA
+720 ADAATVAALLDGA
-730 EQDDGVVIAGHNGPR
+730 DDGVVIAGHNGPR
-745 QTVVSGPSAGLLR
+745 QTVVSGPADGLLR
-758 VISRATRA
+758 VIGRATRA

-789 AFAGHLKDEALAP
+789 AFEGRLRGEPLAP
-802 VRRRVV
+802 VRRPVF
-808 STVTGE
+808 STVTGAALPPGMTPE
-814 PVATGTA
+814 ELRGL
-821 EGLRELLR
+821 LRE
-829 AQITAPVLFTEAL
+829 QITAPVLFAEAL
-842 TAAARDA
+842 SAAIRGAGGASGGVGGRPPSDSAESA

-862 HLAREITDVPAVATR
+862 HLAREITGVPAVATR
-877 TDEDT
+877 TDEDS

-899 VEVAGL
+899 VRVGEL
-905 FTERLIRPFD
+905 FADRLVRPFD
-915 PDAEPG
+915 PDTEPV
-921 FIANFC
+921 FISNFC

-940 ASARAAVTS
+940 ATARAAAP
-949 DGAPAGEAVDVAD
+949 GAASETGVPDEVGT
-962 IDDPLLLLRTLVAR
+962 DDPLLLMRTLVAR
-976 RAEFPLETV
+976 RAEFPLDAV

-1012 LDLNEPA
+1012 LDLAETA

-1032 AETLQEL
+1032 AETLREL
-1039 VETGSTGM
+1039 VATGGAG
-1047 EDAETAAA
+1047 EDDAEAAA
-1055 RIVPPGV
+1055 AKIVPPGV
-1062 GPWVRAFALD
+1062 GPWVRAFAVD
-1072 RRVTPAPARIAQ
+1072 RRETAAPGRVAP
-1084 RAEGAWQV
+1084 RAAGSWRV
-1092 VGDHPAAGALREAL
+1092 VGEHPAARPLREAL
-1106 ESAQLGDGVLVIV
+1106 EAAELGEGVLVVV
-1119 PSGRDERLATLRS
+1119 PSGADRLAVLRA
-1132 GAEAV
+1132 GADAV
-1137 LTARLV
+1137 LA
-1143 SGRDVQRCVLV
+1143 GKDVTRCVFV
-1154 QEEPGA
+1154 QDGPGA

-1180 AALDDPAT
+1180 ADLGDPAT
-1188 PEVLAAEA
+1188 PALVAADA
-1196 AATDR
+1196 AATGR
-1201 FREVEHDGGVRREPV
+1201 FREVIHDGARREPV
-1216 LAPVEPDGTDLP
+1216 LAPVEPRGTDLP
-1228 LGPGDVLLVTGGGKG
+1228 LGPDDVLLVTGGGKG
-1243 ISAECALALAK
+1243 ISAECALALAR
-1254 ESGARLV
+1254 ESGARLALV
-1261 LLGRSA
+1261 GRSDPA
-1267 PDGDAELAANLER
+1267 GDAELAANLER

-1300 VAAAVTAAEAEFGP
+1300 VAEAVAEAQAALGP

-1332 LTDEDYARTIDPKV
+1332 LTDDDYARTIDPKV

-1354 AVDTARLR
+1354 AVDAARLR
-1362 LVVTF
+1362 LVITF

-1412 WSGIGMGE
+1412 WSGVGMGE

-1427 LARAG
+1427 LSRAG
-1432 VTTITPDQGVKILRD
+1432 VTTITPEQGVAMLRD
-1447 LVADPTA
+1447 LVADPDA

-1467 PTVSFGAGEL
+1467 PTVSFGADEP

-1486 RVSYPGIELVA
+1486 RVHYPGIELVA
-1497 DAEVGWD
+1497 DSDVGWG

-1523 GTVGMEIMAQAAAV
+1523 GTVGMEIMAQAAAA
-1537 LLDLDTE
+1537 LLGLDV
-1544 ADAAPVLT
+1544 ASGAAPVLT
-1552 GVEFLRAIAV
+1552 DVEFLRAIAV
-1562 PADATVTV
+1562 AADATVTV

-1575 RTAPDRVTTV
+1575 RTGTGSVATV
-1585 VRCSTTNFQV
+1585 VRCSTTDFKV
-1595 EHFRAVC
+1595 DHFRAVC
-1602 EPPAAKPKGAGLVRQ
+1602 EAPAAAPKGAGLVRP

-1651 RADAM
+1651 RADAK

-1683 PAARDSY
+1683 PAARDAY

-1700 VLAIPAGVDR
+1700 VLAIPAGVRR
-1710 LVPGPQ
+1710 LVPGPR
-1716 AGATPAFVHAR
+1716 AGATAAFVHAR
-1727 YRRDD
+1727 YRLDED
-1732 TCWDMEI
+1732 CWDMEV
-1739 TDEDGQLI
+1739 TDEDGELI
-1747 ETWEGFRTRIVEKF
+1747 ETWEGFTTRMVEKF
-1761 PLPGGWVPALLG
+1761 PLPAGWVPALLG

-1779 LVEFGLAGRA
+1779 LVAFGLAGRA
-1789 TLDTDAGGAPRRE
+1789 VVDTDPEGASPEE
-1802 AAELAVRRLLGGDVT
+1802 AAGLAVRRLLGGDVT
-1817 LRHRPDGK
+1817 LRLGPDGR
-1825 PEPSTGGT
+1825 PETSTGAT

-1838 SAGITLATT
+1838 NAGVTLASS
-1847 TPGCDLEIVANRDGD
+1847 TPGCDLRLVASRDRE
-1862 TWAGLLGTDGFALAG
+1862 TWAGLLGADGLALAD
-1877 ALVEAME
+1877 ALDE
-1884 EDFDTA
+1884 EFDTA
-1890 ATRVWAAAESAV
+1890 ATRVQAAVESAA
-1902 KAGLPAGTPFTLDS
+1902 KAGLSAGTPFTVHS
-1916 VHEDGWAVLA
+1916 THEDGWVVLA

-1933 TLAAGMRG
+1933 TMATGVRG
-1941 VAEPVVLGVLTEAAG
+1941 VAEPVVLAVLTEEAPA
-1956 EGATARGATAR
+1956 
-1967 GASA
+1967 

>member
-1 MASRIAIIG
+1 MNSRIAIVG
-10 MACRFPDAATPDEL
+10 MACRFPDAADPGEL

-39 SQRIRLEDYY
+39 STRIRLEDYY
-49 NADRGSADH
+49 SADRDSADQ

-102 ADAGLPEGRGTPGES
+102 ADAGFPEGRGAPGET
-117 TGVVVGNS
+117 TGVLVGNS

-149 AMKDD
+149 ALKDD
-154 VAADRLAAL
+154 VAGDRLAAL

-214 SLLSVITACNALL
+214 SLLSVITACNALV

-255 ALAIE
+255 ALAVE

-265 DQRSA
+265 DRRSA

-292 GHRVHGLIDGWGVSS
+292 GHHVHGFIDGWGVSS

-327 AYRRAGFGPGDVAYF
+327 AYRRAGFGPDEVGYF

-368 SDTPPAVVGSI
+368 AGGVPAAVGSI
-379 KANIGHTKAAAGV
+379 KANIGHTKAAAGI
-392 AGLIKAVKAV
+392 AGLIKGVKAA
-402 GAGVLPPTTGC
+402 GTGVLPPTTGC
-413 ERPHPLLDEGADA
+413 ERPHPLLDEGGDA

-434 PWPDGAPLRAGVS
+434 AWPEGVPLRAGVS

-455 THMVVEAPRASRR
+455 THVVVEAPRPSRR
-468 TRLDNRTRSVLNSPQ
+468 ARVDTRTRSVINSPQ
-483 DAELFVLDA
+483 DAELFALDA
-492 DSPAALAE
+492 GSPAALAE
-500 RATALV
+500 RATALAA
-506 PVAEAA
+506 VAEAA

-521 AHLAGRLARRPWR
+521 AHLAGRLDRRPWR
-534 AAVVVDTPAKLAAS
+534 AAVVASAPAQLADA

-556 TGELAEDAKL
+556 AEG
-566 LAKDTGLSKDR
+566 TE
-577 AVPRRHIDPASGV
+577 RHIDPAAGV
-590 FVGGPGEL
+590 FVGGPGGL
-598 PRIVY
+598 PRIVF

-619 RRRFEAVDELYETA
+619 RRRFDTVDELYEAA
-633 ALPTGGDQME
+633 ALPAGADQVE

-653 ASVAGLRM
+653 ASAAGLRV
-661 LTGLGVEAQA
+661 LTGLGVQAQA

-684 WADAFDEAA
+684 WADALDEEA
-693 LLRITAARGATMS
+693 LLRIAAARGATMS
-706 KLAEDDGAMAGIST
+706 ELAEDGGSMAGVSA
-720 DAATVADLLA
+720 DAETVAALLA

-745 QTVVSGPSAGLLR
+745 QTVVSGPSDGLLA
-758 VISRATRA
+758 VIGRATRA

-784 APAAE
+784 APAAD
-789 AFAGHLKDEALAP
+789 AFAGRLGEEPLAGP
-802 VRRRVV
+802 RRQVY
-808 STVTGE
+808 STVTGAPLSAAMAPDE
-814 PVATGTA
+814 LRAL
-821 EGLRELLR
+821 LRE
-829 AQITAPVLFTEAL
+829 QITAPVLFAEAL
-842 TAAARDA
+842 AAAADDA

-862 HLAREITDVPAVATR
+862 HLAREITGVPAVATR
-877 TDEDT
+877 TDEDS
-882 LTGLLGALGAA
+882 LGGLLAALGAA
-893 FAVGAG
+893 FAAGAG
-899 VEVAGL
+899 VRVADL
-905 FTERLIRPFD
+905 FADRLIRPFD
-915 PDAEPG
+915 PDAEPA

-940 ASARAAVTS
+940 ASARAATS
-949 DGAPAGEAVDVAD
+949 GGGAPGGDVPGEVDAG
-962 IDDPLLLLRTLVAR
+962 DPLMLMRTLVAR
-976 RAEFPLETV
+976 RAEFPLEAV

-1012 LDLNEPA
+1012 LDLAETA

-1032 AETLQEL
+1032 ADTLQEL
-1039 VETGSTGM
+1039 VATGGAGA
-1047 EDAETAAA
+1047 EDTEAAAA

-1062 GPWVRAFALD
+1062 GPWVRAFAVD
-1072 RRVTPAPARIAQ
+1072 RRPAAVPGRAAPRTP
-1084 RAEGAWQV
+1084 GAWRV

-1106 ESAQLGDGVLVIV
+1106 EAAELGEGVLVIV
-1119 PSGRDERLATLRS
+1119 PPGEGRLAALRA
-1132 GAEAV
+1132 GAAAV
-1137 LTARLV
+1137 LA
-1143 SGRDVQRCVLV
+1143 GKDVTRCVLV
-1154 QEEPGA
+1154 QDGPGA

-1171 PWVATTVVT
+1171 PWVATTVVS
-1180 AALDDPAT
+1180 ADLADPAA
-1188 PEVLAAEA
+1188 PALVAADA
-1196 AATDR
+1196 AATTR
-1201 FREVEHDGGVRREPV
+1201 FREVIHEGGVRREPV
-1216 LAPVEPDGTDLP
+1216 LAPVAPHGTDLP
-1228 LGPGDVLLVTGGGKG
+1228 LGPDDVLLVTGGGKG
-1243 ISAECALALAK
+1243 ISAECALALAR
-1254 ESGARLV
+1254 ESGARLALV
-1261 LLGRSA
+1261 GRSDPA
-1267 PDGDAELAANLER
+1267 GDAELTANLER
-1280 MEAAGVTA
+1280 MAAAGVTA

-1300 VAAAVTAAEAEFGP
+1300 VAAAVAEAEAELGK

-1327 KLLEE
+1327 KLLQE
-1332 LTDEDYARTIDPKV
+1332 LTDDDYARTIDPKV

-1354 AVDTARLR
+1354 AVDTAGLR

-1382 AVANEWQSDLVER
+1382 AAANEWQSDLVER

-1412 WSGIGMGE
+1412 WSGVGMGE

-1427 LARAG
+1427 LSRAG
-1432 VTTITPDQGVKILRD
+1432 VTTITPDQGVAMLRA
-1447 LVADPTA
+1447 LVADPDA

-1467 PTVSFGAGEL
+1467 PTVSFGADEP

-1486 RVSYPGIELVA
+1486 RVNYPGIELVA
-1497 DAEVGWD
+1497 DSEVGWA

-1523 GTVGMEIMAQAAAV
+1523 GTVGMEIMAQAAAA
-1537 LLDLDTE
+1537 LLGLDVGAGSGAGT
-1544 ADAAPVLT
+1544 APVLT
-1552 GVEFLRAIAV
+1552 DVEFLRAIAV
-1562 PADATVTV
+1562 AQDAPVTV

-1575 RTAPDRVTTV
+1575 RDESGAVATV

-1595 EHFRAVC
+1595 DHFRAVC
-1602 EPPAAKPKGAGLVRQ
+1602 EPPAATPKGAGLVRPQ
-1617 ENAAL
+1617 DAAL

-1651 RADAM
+1651 RADAT

-1665 TRVAW
+1665 TRVDW
-1670 FGRYLPDRLLLGD
+1670 FGRYLPPTLLLGD
-1683 PAARDSY
+1683 PAARDAY

-1700 VLAIPAGVDR
+1700 VLAIPAGVRR
-1710 LVPGPQ
+1710 LVPGPN

-1727 YRRDD
+1727 YRVGED
-1732 TCWDMEI
+1732 CWDMEV
-1739 TDEDGQLI
+1739 TDEDGELI
-1747 ETWEGFRTRIVEKF
+1747 ETWEGFTTRLVEKF
-1761 PLPGGWVPALLG
+1761 PLPAGWVPALLG

-1779 LVEFGLAGRA
+1779 LVAFGLAGRA
-1789 TLDTDAGGAPRRE
+1789 VVDTDPDGASRRE
-1802 AAELAVRRLLGGDVT
+1802 AAGLAVRRLLGGDVE

-1825 PEPSTGGT
+1825 PEASSGET

-1838 SAGITLATT
+1838 RSGVTLATS
-1847 TPGCDLEIVANRDGD
+1847 TPGCDLELVTARDRD
-1862 TWAGLLGTDGFALAG
+1862 AWAGLLGPDGLALAEALTERSGTTGRSGG
-1877 ALVEAME
+1877 A

-1890 ATRVWAAAESAV
+1890 ATRVWAAGESAV
-1902 KAGLPAGTPFTLDS
+1902 KAGLPAGTPFTLHS
-1916 VHEDGWAVLA
+1916 THEDGWAVLA
-1926 AGDARVA
+1926 AGDVRVA
-1933 TLAAGMRG
+1933 TMATGVQG
-1941 VAEPVVLGVLTEAAG
+1941 VAEPVVLAVLTEPSG
-1956 EGATARGATAR
+1956 EARA
-1967 GASA
+1967 

>member
-1 MASRIAIIG
+1 MDSRIAIVG
-10 MACRFPDAATPDEL
+10 MACRFPDAADPDEL

-39 SQRIRLEDYY
+39 DQRIRLADYY
-49 NADRGSADH
+49 NADRSSPDH

-94 LETAAEAL
+94 LDVAAEAL
-102 ADAGLPEGRGTPGES
+102 ADAGFPEGRGAPGEA

-139 WPYVRRVVAD
+139 WPYVRRVVAAALEGD
-149 AMKDD
+149 I
-154 VAADRLAAL
+154 AADRLATV

-255 ALAIE
+255 ALAID

-285 EEDAVAR
+285 AEDAVAR
-292 GHRVHGLIDGWGVSS
+292 GHRVHGFIDGWGVSS

-327 AYRRAGFGPGDVAYF
+327 AYRRAGFGPAEVAYF

-352 DAAELETLI
+352 DAAELETII
-361 EARRAAG
+361 EARRAA
-368 SDTPPAVVGSI
+368 DPAAPPAAIGSI

-392 AGLIKAVKAV
+392 AGLIKSVKAV

-413 ERPHPLLDEGADA
+413 ERPHPLLGEGAPA

-434 PWPDGAPLRAGVS
+434 AWPEGAPLRAGVS

-455 THMVVEAPRASRR
+455 THVVVEAPRAGRR
-468 TRLDNRTRSVLNSPQ
+468 IRVDNRTRAVLNSVQ
-483 DAELFVLDA
+483 DAELFCLDA

-500 RATALV
+500 RASALA
-506 PVAEAA
+506 PIAAAA

-521 AHLAGRLARRPWR
+521 AHLAGRLRRRAWR
-534 AAVVVDTPAKLAAS
+534 AAVVANSPAGLAAA
-548 LRRVAELA
+548 LGQVAEI
-556 TGELAEDAKL
+556 AEAG
-566 LAKDTGLSKDR
+566 AE
-577 AVPRRHIDPASGV
+577 RHLDPAAGV
-590 FVGGPGEL
+590 FVGGPAGL

-619 RRRFEAVDELYETA
+619 RRRFETVEELYELA
-633 ALPTGGDQME
+633 ALPAGGDQVE

-653 ASVAGLRM
+653 ASAAGLR
-661 LTGLGVEAQA
+661 LLAALGVEAQA

-684 WADAFDEAA
+684 WAEAFDEAA
-693 LLRITAARGATMS
+693 LLRVTGARGRTMS
-706 KLAEDDGAMAGIST
+706 ELADGDGEMASIAA
-720 DAATVADLLA
+720 DVATVEELLA
-730 EQDDGVVIAGHNGPR
+730 GDAGGVVVAGHNGPR
-745 QTVVSGPSAGLLR
+745 QTVVSGRAADLLR
-758 VISRATRA
+758 VIGAATRA
-766 GLQAVRLPVS
+766 GLQAVRIPVS

-789 AFAGHLKDEALAP
+789 AFAAHLAGEPVAP
-802 VRRRVV
+802 VRRQVF
-808 STVTGE
+808 STVTGA
-814 PVATGTA
+814 PVAGTPDDLRA
-821 EGLRELLR
+821 LLRE
-829 AQITAPVLFTEAL
+829 QITAPVRFAGAL
-842 TAAARDA
+842 EAAAAGA

-862 HLAREITDVPAVATR
+862 QLAREIVDVPAVATR

-882 LTGLLGALGAA
+882 LAGLLNALGAA
-893 FAVGAG
+893 FAAGAG
-899 VEVAGL
+899 VDVDEL
-905 FTERLIRPFD
+905 FADRLIRPFD
-915 PDAEPG
+915 PDADPV

-927 EIVPEVDAALLAD
+927 EIVPDVDAALLASAD
-940 ASARAAVTS
+940 AQAARPGA
-949 DGAPAGEAVDVAD
+949 APAETAPED

-976 RAEFPLETV
+976 RAEFPLEAV

-998 SIVVSELVGEAMRT
+998 SIVVGELVGEAMRT
-1012 LDLNEPA
+1012 LRLNEPA

-1032 AETLQEL
+1032 ADTLAEL
-1039 VETGSTGM
+1039 VATGDAGD
-1047 EDAETAAA
+1047 EDAATAAA

-1062 GPWVRAFALD
+1062 APWVHAFAVD
-1072 RRVTPAPARIAQ
+1072 RRETPRPARVAP
-1084 RAEGAWQV
+1084 RAAGAWRV
-1092 VGDHPAAGALREAL
+1092 VGEHPAAGLLRAAL
-1106 ESAQLGDGVLVIV
+1106 EEAALGTGVLVVV
-1119 PSGRDERLATLRS
+1119 PSGPDRLAALRA
-1132 GAEAV
+1132 GAAAV
-1137 LTARLV
+1137 LADK
-1143 SGRDVQRCVLV
+1143 DVTRCVLV
-1154 QEEPGA
+1154 QDGPGA

-1180 AALDDPAT
+1180 ADVSDAAAI
-1188 PEVLAAEA
+1188 VAEA

-1201 FREVEHDGGVRREPV
+1201 FREVVLDGGTRREPV
-1216 LAPVEPDGTDLP
+1216 LARVEPVAADLP

-1243 ISAECALALAK
+1243 ISAECALDLAR

-1261 LLGRSA
+1261 LLGRSDPA
-1267 PDGDAELAANLER
+1267 GDAELTANLKR
-1280 MEAAGVTA
+1280 MADAGVTA
-1288 RYLRA
+1288 KYLRA

-1300 VAAAVTAAEAEFGP
+1300 VAEAVAEAQAELGP

-1332 LTDEDYARTIDPKV
+1332 LTDDDYARTIDPKV

-1354 AVDTARLR
+1354 AVDTAGLR

-1412 WSGIGMGE
+1412 WSGVGMGE

-1432 VTTITPDQGVKILRD
+1432 VTTITPDQGVAMLRA
-1447 LVADPTA
+1447 LVADPDA

-1486 RVSYPGIELVA
+1486 RVGYPGIELVA
-1497 DAEVGWD
+1497 DSEVTWE

-1523 GTVGMEIMAQAAAV
+1523 GTVGMEIMAQAAAA
-1537 LLDLDTE
+1537 LLEIDT
-1544 ADAAPVLT
+1544 APVLSD
-1552 GVEFLRAIAV
+1552 VEFLRAIAV
-1562 PADATVTV
+1562 ADGAPVTV

-1575 RTAPDRVTTV
+1575 RTGPSTVSAV

-1595 EHFRAVC
+1595 EHFRATC
-1602 EPPAAKPKGAGLVRQ
+1602 EAPAAPKGSGLVRQ

-1651 RADAM
+1651 RADAT

-1670 FGRYLPDRLLLGD
+1670 FSRYLPSRLLLGD
-1683 PAARDSY
+1683 PAARDAY

-1700 VLAIPAGVDR
+1700 VLAIPAGVRR
-1710 LVPGPQ
+1710 LVPGPN
-1716 AGATPAFVHAR
+1716 AGATAAFVHAR
-1727 YRRDD
+1727 YRVEEE
-1732 TCWDMEI
+1732 CWDMEV
-1739 TDEDGQLI
+1739 TDEDGELI
-1747 ETWEGFRTRIVEKF
+1747 ETWEGFRTRLVEKF
-1761 PLPGGWVPALLG
+1761 ARPAGWVPALLG

-1779 LVEFGLAGRA
+1779 LVAFGLTGKALLDSDPAGA
-1789 TLDTDAGGAPRRE
+1789 TRRE
-1802 AAELAVRRLLGGDVT
+1802 AAELAARRLLGGDVRLT
-1817 LRHRPDGK
+1817 HRPDGK
-1825 PEPSTGGT
+1825 PETGDGRA

-1838 SAGITLATT
+1838 CAGITLATG
-1847 TPGCDLEIVANRDGD
+1847 TPGCDLEAVASRDRD
-1862 TWAGLLGTDGFALAG
+1862 AWHGLLGGDGLALA
-1877 ALVEAME
+1877 EAVAAEAE
-1884 EDFDTA
+1884 EDLDTA
-1890 ATRVWAAAESAV
+1890 ATRVWGAAESAV
-1902 KAGLPAGTPFTLDS
+1902 KAGLPAGTAFTLDS
-1916 VHEDGWAVLA
+1916 VREEGWIVLA
-1926 AGDARVA
+1926 TGDLRVA
-1933 TLAAGMRG
+1933 TLATGLRG
-1941 VAEPVVLGVLTEAAG
+1941 VADPVVLAVLTG
-1956 EGATARGATAR
+1956 RSGA
-1967 GASA
+1967 